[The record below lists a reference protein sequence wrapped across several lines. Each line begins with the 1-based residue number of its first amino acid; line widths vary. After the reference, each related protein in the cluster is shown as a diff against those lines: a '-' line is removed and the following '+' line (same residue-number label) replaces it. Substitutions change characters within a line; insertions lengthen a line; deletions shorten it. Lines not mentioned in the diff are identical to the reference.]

1 MKTFDTLLLALPGL
15 AGLALAVALFGAEP
29 APGAPLQDTPPDTL
43 PAQIDEAEGED
54 PAPDAQPAPDMAPPQ
69 VDPQAQPAPPDRI
82 EEADPDNRDPD
93 ADMDLPPMD
102 EPPPATPQDEPAAPD
117 NPPDAPAVAP
127 APDQSKPK
135 DPDALPS
142 ADAASDALDTPSVP
156 VQPVKPGEKG
166 LRLNFRGVPLEMVLN
181 YLSEAAGFIIVLE
194 TEVRG
199 KVDVWSNQP
208 LDQEEA
214 LTLLSTVLNK
224 NGYAVLR
231 NGRILTVISQG
242 DAKKRDIPVISGNDP
257 EQIPRKDDIVTQ
269 IVPVRFINAT
279 QLATDLAPLIPSSA
293 TVTANQGSNAL
304 LITDTQTNI
313 RRVAQIIRALD
324 TSIASTYIIRV
335 FALQYADAKSL
346 AAAIKEVFA
355 SQDASSRSNDP
366 RAQFFNRFMGG
377 GPGGR
382 GGEGGGGDANS
393 AGRAGSSRVIAVAD
407 ERSNAVVVSAPE
419 EVMLSVQELVK
430 AVDVEIEDV
439 TELRVFRLKYAD
451 PQEMAD
457 LLSSLF
463 PDSSNTQN
471 SRAQMRFAGGR
482 MGGPGGFGM
491 IGGNA
496 SSTANDRFLKQTRVV
511 AVADP
516 RTKSVVVSASRSMME
531 QIVPMVSQLDADPAK
546 KQKVFVYDV
555 ENTDPQAVQEV
566 LQSLFPEQNY
576 SSSSMRRTST
586 TQRQNVNQLNTR
598 QTQTRNQNTGART
611 GSFGGTGS
619 R

>member
-1 MKTFDTLLLALPGL
+1 MKTLDTVLMALPGL
-15 AGLALAVALFGAEP
+15 AGLALAVALFGSEP
-29 APGAPLQDTPPDTL
+29 APNAPPQDAPPDTV
-43 PAQIDEAEGED
+43 PAQFDEAEGENL
-54 PAPDAQPAPDMAPPQ
+54 APDAQPVPDMTPPQ
-69 VDPQAQPAPPDRI
+69 AEPQAQPAPPARI
-82 EEADPDNRDPD
+82 EEADPDNHDPD
-93 ADMDLPPMD
+93 ADMDGLPMD
-102 EPPPATPQDEPAAPD
+102 EPPPATPEDEPAAPG
-117 NPPDAPAVAP
+117 NPPDAPAAAP
-127 APDQSKPK
+127 AANPSNPK
-135 DPDALPS
+135 GTDALPS
-142 ADAASDALDTPSVP
+142 AEAASGALDTPSAP
-156 VQPVKPGEKG
+156 AQPVKPGEKG

-194 TEVRG
+194 TDVRG

-224 NGYAVLR
+224 NGYAALR

-242 DAKKRDIPVISGNDP
+242 DAKKRDIPVVSGNDP
-257 EQIPRKDDIVTQ
+257 EQIPKKDDIVTQ
-269 IVPVRFINAT
+269 VVPVRFINAT

-324 TSIASTYIIRV
+324 TSIASTYVIRV

-355 SQDASSRSNDP
+355 SQDTSSRSNDP

-382 GGEGGGGDANS
+382 GPEGGGNDANS

-419 EVMLSVQELVK
+419 DVMPSIQELVK

-439 TELRVFRLKYAD
+439 TELHVFRLKHAD

-457 LLSSLF
+457 LLSNLF
-463 PDSSNTQN
+463 PNTANTQN
-471 SRAQMRFAGGR
+471 SRSQMRFAGGR
-482 MGGPGGFGM
+482 MGGPGGIDMMG
-491 IGGNA
+491 A
-496 SSTANDRFLKQTRVV
+496 SSSTSNERLLKQTQVI

-516 RTKSVVVSASRSMME
+516 RTKSVVVSASQSMME
-531 QIVPMVSQLDADPAK
+531 QIVPMISQLDADPAK

-555 ENTDPQAVQEV
+555 ENTDPQTVQEV
-566 LQSLFPEQNY
+566 IQSLFPEQNY

-598 QTQTRNQNTGART
+598 QTQTRQNTGGRT
-611 GSFGGTGS
+611 GTFRGTGS

>member
-1 MKTFDTLLLALPGL
+1 MKTFDTVLLALPGL

-29 APGAPLQDTPPDTL
+29 APDAPPQEAPPDTL
-43 PAQIDEAEGED
+43 PARTDEAAGEN
-54 PAPDAQPAPDMAPPQ
+54 PAPDAQPAPDMTPPQ
-69 VDPQAQPAPPDRI
+69 AEPQAQPAPPARI
-82 EEADPDNRDPD
+82 EEAEPDSRHTE
-93 ADMDLPPMD
+93 ADMDPPPMD
-102 EPPPATPQDEPAAPD
+102 DPPPATPEDEPAAPD
-117 NPPDAPAVAP
+117 NPPVAPAAAP

-135 DPDALPS
+135 NSDASPS
-142 ADAASDALDTPSVP
+142 ADAASSALDTPSAP
-156 VQPVKPGEKG
+156 AQPVKPGEKG

-194 TEVRG
+194 TDVRG

-224 NGYAVLR
+224 NGYAALR
-231 NGRILTVISQG
+231 NGRTLTVVSQG
-242 DAKKRDIPVISGNDP
+242 DAKKRDIPVISGSDP
-257 EQIPRKDDIVTQ
+257 EQIPKKDDIVTQ

-313 RRVAQIIRALD
+313 RRVAQIIKALD

-355 SQDASSRSNDP
+355 SQDTSSRSNDP

-382 GGEGGGGDANS
+382 GGEGGGNDANS

-419 EVMLSVQELVK
+419 DVMPSIQDLVK

-457 LLSSLF
+457 LLSNLF
-463 PDSSNTQN
+463 PNTSNTQN
-471 SRAQMRFAGGR
+471 NRSQMRFAGGR

-491 IGGNA
+491 MGA
-496 SSTANDRFLKQTRVV
+496 TTSSTSNERLLKQTQVV

-516 RTKSVVVSASRSMME
+516 RTKSVVVSASRSMMQ
-531 QIVPMVSQLDADPAK
+531 QIVPMISQLDADPAK

-566 LQSLFPEQNY
+566 IQSLFPEQNY

-598 QTQTRNQNTGART
+598 QNQTRNQNTGART
-611 GSFGGTGS
+611 GTFGGTGS

>member
-1 MKTFDTLLLALPGL
+1 MKTLDTVLMALPGL
-15 AGLALAVALFGAEP
+15 AGLALAVALFGSEP
-29 APGAPLQDTPPDTL
+29 APNAPPQDAPLDTV
-43 PAQIDEAEGED
+43 PAQFDEAEGENL
-54 PAPDAQPAPDMAPPQ
+54 APDAQPVPDMTPPQ
-69 VDPQAQPAPPDRI
+69 AEPQAQPAPPARI
-82 EEADPDNRDPD
+82 EEADPDNHDPD
-93 ADMDLPPMD
+93 ADMDGLPMD
-102 EPPPATPQDEPAAPD
+102 EPPPATPEDEPAAPG
-117 NPPDAPAVAP
+117 NPPDAPATAP
-127 APDQSKPK
+127 AANPSNPK
-135 DPDALPS
+135 GTDALPS
-142 ADAASDALDTPSVP
+142 ADAASGVLDIPSAP
-156 VQPVKPGEKG
+156 AQPVKPGEKG

-194 TEVRG
+194 TDVRG

-224 NGYAVLR
+224 NGYAALR

-242 DAKKRDIPVISGNDP
+242 DAKKRDIPVVSGNDP
-257 EQIPRKDDIVTQ
+257 EQIPKKDDIVTQ
-269 IVPVRFINAT
+269 VVPVRFISAT

-313 RRVAQIIRALD
+313 RRVTQIVRALD
-324 TSIASTYIIRV
+324 TSIASTYVIRV

-355 SQDASSRSNDP
+355 SQDTSSRSNDP

-382 GGEGGGGDANS
+382 GPEGGGNDANS
-393 AGRAGSSRVIAVAD
+393 AGRVGSSRVIAVAD

-419 EVMLSVQELVK
+419 DVMPSIQELVK

-439 TELRVFRLKYAD
+439 TELHVFRLKHAD

-457 LLSSLF
+457 LLSNLF
-463 PDSSNTQN
+463 PNTANTQN
-471 SRAQMRFAGGR
+471 SRSQMRFAGGR
-482 MGGPGGFGM
+482 MGGPGGIGM
-491 IGGNA
+491 MGA
-496 SSTANDRFLKQTRVV
+496 SSSTSNERLLKQTQVI

-516 RTKSVVVSASRSMME
+516 RTKSVVVSASQSMME
-531 QIVPMVSQLDADPAK
+531 QIVPMISQLDADPAK

-555 ENTDPQAVQEV
+555 ENTDPQTVQEV
-566 LQSLFPEQNY
+566 IQSLFPEQNY

-586 TQRQNVNQLNTR
+586 IQRQNVNQLNTR
-598 QTQTRNQNTGART
+598 QTQTRQNTGGRT
-611 GSFGGTGS
+611 GTFRGTGS